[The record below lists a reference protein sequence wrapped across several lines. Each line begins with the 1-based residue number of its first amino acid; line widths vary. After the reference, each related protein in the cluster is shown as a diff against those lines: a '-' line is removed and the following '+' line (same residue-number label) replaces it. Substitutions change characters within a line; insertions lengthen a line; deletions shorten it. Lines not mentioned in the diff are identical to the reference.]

1 MTAAKGRAFWERAV
15 REVEAGATQTAVAA
29 RYGVASSTVGAWVRR
44 VRREGLD
51 GGGVRVPSP
60 STALVA
66 VRVAGEER
74 RRVEVALAGARVQFD
89 EGTDPAYVAAVVRAL
104 GGC

>member
-1 MTAAKGRAFWERAV
+1 MTAAKGRAFWERVV
-15 REVEAGATQTAVAA
+15 REVEAGATQTAVAV
-29 RYGVASSTVGAWVRR
+29 RHGVASSTVGAWVRR
-44 VRREGLD
+44 VRRE
-51 GGGVRVPSP
+51 RVEGAGASAG

-74 RRVEVALAGARVQFD
+74 RRVDVALAGARVQFD
-89 EGTDPAYVAAVVRAL
+89 EGTEPAYIAAVVRAL